1 MESSYTSRLLA
12 LTSCTLL
19 RKAFPLL
26 LLLTLRVLTC
36 KNLALNQEVKVLVA
50 QSCPTVCH
58 PMGCSL
64 PGSSIHGILQ
74 ARRLEWRAISYS
86 TGSSQP
92 RDQTLCPLALQAD
105 SLSPEPSGM
114 MEQNV
119 FFFQMKSVRVRNG
132 LITCNIYIVNRKSG
146 KTLIV
151 VRAFY
156 ELQQIAEGGNE
167 IFSLWDI

>member
-1 MESSYTSRLLA
+1 M
-12 LTSCTLL
+12 
-19 RKAFPLL
+19 
-26 LLLTLRVLTC
+26 
-36 KNLALNQEVKVLVA
+36 LVA
-50 QSCPTVCH
+50 QLYLTLSD

-119 FFFQMKSVRVRNG
+119 FFFQMKSVRNG

-167 IFSLWDI
+167 IFSL

>member
-1 MESSYTSRLLA
+1 M
-12 LTSCTLL
+12 
-19 RKAFPLL
+19 
-26 LLLTLRVLTC
+26 
-36 KNLALNQEVKVLVA
+36 LVA
-50 QSCPTVCH
+50 QLYLTLSD

-105 SLSPEPSGM
+105 SLSPEPPGM
-114 MEQNV
+114 MKQNV
-119 FFFQMKSVRVRNG
+119 FFFQMKSVQNG
-132 LITCNIYIVNRKSG
+132 LITCNIYIVNRKNG
-146 KTLIV
+146 KTVIV

-167 IFSLWDI
+167 IVSL

>member
-1 MESSYTSRLLA
+1 MLFAQLY
-12 LTSCTLL
+12 
-19 RKAFPLL
+19 
-26 LLLTLRVLTC
+26 LTL
-36 KNLALNQEVKVLVA
+36 
-50 QSCPTVCH
+50 SD

-167 IFSLWDI
+167 IFSL